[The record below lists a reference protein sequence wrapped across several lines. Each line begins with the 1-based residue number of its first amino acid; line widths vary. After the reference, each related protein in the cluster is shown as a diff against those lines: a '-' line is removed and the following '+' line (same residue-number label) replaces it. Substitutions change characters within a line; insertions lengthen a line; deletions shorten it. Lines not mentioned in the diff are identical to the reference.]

1 MSLASRQ
8 RDRARRHLALRR
20 GHPTWEAFR
29 AWQAAALL
37 AWVELPEVTI
47 ERAGALVRD
56 PWGRVSLPPRLFSTA
71 FDPANQIPLTFPEVT
86 MDAMDTE
93 TLVESPDLD
102 SPASQLPP
110 QFLAA

>member
-29 AWQAAALL
+29 AWQRVTLA
-37 AWVELPEVTI
+37 AWVEPPDAAI

-56 PWGRVSLPPRLFSTA
+56 AWGRVSVPPRLFSTA
-71 FDPANQIPLTFPEVT
+71 FDPASQVPLTFPEVVVS
-86 MDAMDTE
+86 AMDTE

-102 SPASQLPP
+102 ASQPP
-110 QFLAA
+110 AQLLAA